1 MSTRCITPF
10 YKKLEI
16 VNGVTTGYVPF
27 PCGKCPPCMRRRVS
41 GWSFRLVKHGE
52 QSNSALFVT
61 LTYDDE
67 KIPLSKS
74 GLQTLDKTDLQKFF
88 KRLRKLTNEKISYYA
103 VGEYGD
109 KTQRPHYHIILFN
122 ANTRI
127 VENAWSIDNIPI
139 GHVHFGDVSD
149 ASIGYTLKYISKDKK
164 IPMFN
169 GDDRNKEFSVMSKG
183 LGANYL
189 NDRTIKWH
197 KQKLEERM
205 YLPLK
210 GGKKA
215 AMPRYYKDKLY
226 KEGEKFIISVHM
238 QQQAEK
244 MVDKLIQELGQD
256 NFDGKLAEIH
266 LNEFRRMA
274 KKSKQRQKL

>member
-61 LTYDDE
+61 LTYEDE
-67 KIPLSKS
+67 KIPISKN

-88 KRLRKLTNEKISYYA
+88 KRLRKLTHEKISYYA

-122 ANTRI
+122 ANPRI
-127 VENAWSIDNIPI
+127 VEIAWSIDTIPI

-169 GDDRNKEFSVMSKG
+169 GDDRNKEFSLMSKG

-189 NDRTIKWH
+189 NERTIKWH

-226 KEGEKFIISVHM
+226 KEGEKFMISVHM
-238 QQQAEK
+238 QQQAEIA
-244 MVDKLIQELGQD
+244 VDKLIQELGQD
-256 NFDGKLAEIH
+256 NFDGKLAERH